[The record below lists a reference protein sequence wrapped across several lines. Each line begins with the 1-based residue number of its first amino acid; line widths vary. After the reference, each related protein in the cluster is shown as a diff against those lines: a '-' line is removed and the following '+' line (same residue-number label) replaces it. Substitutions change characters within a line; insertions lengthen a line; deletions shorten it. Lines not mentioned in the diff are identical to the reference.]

1 MSERD
6 LEDKNLEDAEILI
19 SKTLRIG
26 VAVSAGIT
34 ALGLVLFLITG
45 NSGYPG
51 ATFPTSMLEIG
62 KGFLDLKPYAVIL
75 SGLFVLVLTPVI
87 RVGVS
92 IVTFFRE
99 KDYLYVVITA
109 TVFVILIISFLMGN
123 NE

>member
-6 LEDKNLEDAEILI
+6 AEDKNLEDAEILI
-19 SKTLRIG
+19 SKTLRTG

-62 KGFLDLKPYAVIL
+62 KGFLDFKPYAVIL
-75 SGLFVLVLTPVI
+75 SGLFLLVLTPVI

-123 NE
+123 N